1 MTSVFGLLVMVFLSV
16 AQPLSLDGVLARA
29 ESAATAFRRD
39 LPQVVADESYVQV
52 LAVTPGSSSIIRSL
66 HSEVAMATDEDDAM
80 WYAFRHVLDVN
91 GKPLEG
97 ATRGRLE
104 HVLSGPRPASLN
116 DARRIDRQGAP
127 YVLMGSD
134 GPAKAATFP
143 LMVLLPPH
151 QARFAFSKRGEK
163 RVRNRTLWVVGYH
176 EVRGPMFFGDV
187 QGREAPMTG
196 EFWIDPQSG
205 SILRSQFVVDS
216 GEGARG
222 GAERTDVAP
231 VLVGVGF
238 SRINVEVTYQADPA
252 LGAAVPVEMTETRS
266 RDVVMGGFGGP
277 ALGSTSATHYL
288 RQRLSCV
295 AKYAHYRRVVPSE

>member
-1 MTSVFGLLVMVFLSV
+1 
-16 AQPLSLDGVLARA
+16 
-29 ESAATAFRRD
+29 
-39 LPQVVADESYVQV
+39 
-52 LAVTPGSSSIIRSL
+52 
-66 HSEVAMATDEDDAM
+66 MATDEDDAM

-91 GKPLEG
+91 GKPLAG

-104 HVLSGPRPASLN
+104 HDLSGPRPASLN

-205 SILRSQFVVDS
+205 SILRAQFVVDS

-231 VLVGVGF
+231 LLVGVGF

-295 AKYAHYRRVVPSE
+295 AKYAHYRRVAVPAPHPQRAPGPAFIPGEGAP